1 MTMTVTFNQLRK
13 VKDSLPSGSMNK
25 IAEEL
30 GIEPDM
36 VRAYFGSQ
44 TNTGSGLHI
53 EPGPDGGLVVLD
65 DTRIL
70 EIALRIAWEHNNAK

>member
-44 TNTGSGLHI
+44 TNTVSGLHI

-70 EIALRIAWEHNNAK
+70 EVALRIAWEHNNAK

>member
-1 MTMTVTFNQLRK
+1 MAMTVTFNQLRK

-30 GIEPDM
+30 GISADA

-44 TNTGSGLHI
+44 TESSAGLHI

-70 EIALRIAWEHNNAK
+70 EVALRIAWEHGNA

>member
-30 GIEPDM
+30 GISADA
-36 VRAYFGSQ
+36 VRAYFGGQ
-44 TNTGSGLHI
+44 AEGGTGLHI

-70 EIALRIAWEHNNAK
+70 EVALRIAWENGNV